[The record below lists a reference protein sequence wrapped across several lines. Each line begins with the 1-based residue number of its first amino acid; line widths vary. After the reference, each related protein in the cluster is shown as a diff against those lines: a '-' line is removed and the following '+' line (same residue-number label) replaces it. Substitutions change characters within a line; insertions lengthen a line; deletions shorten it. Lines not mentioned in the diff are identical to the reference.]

1 MAAVLTVAQTAQA
14 QSAQFAAVWLWDTIT
29 WAPVGA
35 PLRAHTLT
43 VTQLAFS
50 PCGGRLLSVS
60 RDRSLAVYERNAD
73 GALPSPCTLAHQ
85 EMYRGYGS
93 GLRLRLPGGSCRS
106 NVLGLL
112 YQSCRVC
119 LEWAG

>member
-1 MAAVLTVAQTAQA
+1 VLKIAQTAQA
-14 QSAQFAAVWLWDTIT
+14 QSAQFAAVWLWDTST

-50 PCGGRLLSVS
+50 PCGSRLLSVS

-73 GALPSPCTLAHQ
+73 GALPSPC
-85 EMYRGYGS
+85 S
-93 GLRLRLPGGSCRS
+93 IV
-106 NVLGLL
+106 N
-112 YQSCRVC
+112 
-119 LEWAG
+119 